1 MRDLLTA
8 LAGAVI
14 LVLVAALAAPPL
26 IDWTAHRALVDRAIG
41 RSLGLPARSEG
52 RLDVRLLPSPR
63 LRLDR
68 LRIGGADEAP
78 GLDARF
84 VKAEI
89 ALTPLL
95 GGEIR
100 FTETRVGRA
109 EVRLPVTGGE
119 ALLLPPGL
127 GEAGPG
133 RDLAIEDLQI
143 QQFLLTTTVPATGR
157 TDQLYAEDLRLQ
169 APALAGPWRVEGT
182 SAGVPFRL
190 ASGEVGADGS
200 LPVKL
205 SGGGDT
211 RPRFEADARLSLV
224 PAPGRSAGSG
234 GRQALAVQAEGSARL
249 VVGPPT
255 QAAGDYLP
263 FTLGGRFRAQGSQV
277 RFETV
282 TAEIDPA
289 GRPLRLSGS
298 GRLDLRQWRAG
309 LSLEARRLDL
319 DAFLLSG
326 AGRALIARGLP
337 KKAPGL
343 PVLLDLDLAVESL
356 ALGLEE
362 WSDLALVGTL
372 DRAGGLVL
380 RSFRATAP
388 GAAALTASG
397 TLEVAPAP
405 HFNGPVTLSAP
416 RSEGFGR
423 YLGKLGLDGPAVAVL
438 DGRPVAASATV
449 SAAAA
454 TLSLSNLDLTL
465 GTARLTGLA
474 RYTAPEGPARGRF
487 EAQIAARGLDIA
499 ALPPLGGT
507 VAELRGHDLGL
518 TLEARDVRYGQ
529 TGSGAGTI
537 AARIASDGPS
547 LVVDTLEI
555 RDLAGANAT
564 LAGRIGPDGAGK
576 VSGRLTAPVAA
587 PLIALLDRVWTGE
600 TRLIP
605 AFLRAGALDLAVA
618 LEREAGSS
626 DALRASARG
635 SVAGSNLDLSLTSRA
650 GRIDRAE
657 IGLVTPR
664 AGSWFERP
672 DIAGLQQPASLR
684 ILATRQHDSAYAQ
697 ATGEDARLALTLDGT
712 VAGLKLATVRP
723 LRLDPEGRP
732 DEGELRAAGAD
743 LGPFLTLAGAAA
755 LAPGPWPAELTLA
768 LARADNAAGLRASL
782 RGQIAGASLSADLRR
797 ADDGPVTGSV
807 SLARLSLP
815 QLAAAL
821 PVPDRAVP
829 APPLD
834 LDLRA
839 GALDL
844 GLGLSLTGAG
854 LKLAYADGDLG
865 LRDLGGRLA
874 EGRLTGTASLAR
886 RAGGLAVS
894 GEGTLEDA
902 SLQALARGPLS
913 GRLSAKLRFGTSGA
927 DAAALA
933 ANLAGSGTLTLT
945 DLSVPDA
952 DPAALGRALG
962 RALEA
967 DDPLREGRLPQ
978 IVGEELGRAAA
989 QARGSVSAPATI
1001 IGGIVRAGPLD
1012 LDLGPARWSGSLAYD
1027 LGAGRLDARGTL
1039 AGGAPPRGWSA
1050 GTPVAGFGLAG
1061 PLGAPE
1067 RSLDT
1072 GPLATGLA
1080 AVVLQR
1086 ELERIELLEADQVER
1101 QRRRARIELDQ
1112 ARAAALKAAAE
1123 AEEAAR
1129 QARAKAQ
1136 QAAAEEAARQARARE
1151 AEEAAREAARRSQ
1164 VSPPAEAVPEGSPA
1178 QVQP

>member
-14 LVLVAALAAPPL
+14 LVLVAALAVPPL
-26 IDWTAHRALVDRAIG
+26 LDWTAHRALVDRAIG

-68 LRIGGADEAP
+68 LRIGGDGETP

-100 FTETRVGRA
+100 FTETRIGRA

-119 ALLLPPGL
+119 ALLLPAGL
-127 GEAGPG
+127 GETLPA

-157 TDQLYAEDLRLQ
+157 TDQLYAEDLRIQ

-190 ASGEVGADGS
+190 ASGEVGADGN

-205 SGGGDT
+205 SGGGDS
-211 RPRFEADARLSLV
+211 RPRFEADARLGLV
-224 PAPGRSAGSG
+224 PAPGRGTG
-234 GRQALAVQAEGSARL
+234 GRQALSVQAEGTARL

-263 FTLGGRFRAQGSQV
+263 FTLGGRFKAQGSQV
-277 RFETV
+277 RFEGV
-282 TAEIDPA
+282 SAEVDPA
-289 GRPLRLSGS
+289 GRALRLSGS

-309 LSLEARRLDL
+309 LRLEARRLDL

-326 AGRALIARGLP
+326 AGQALIARGLP
-337 KKAPGL
+337 RKAPGL

-362 WSDLALVGTL
+362 WSDLALAGTL
-372 DRAGGLVL
+372 DRTGGLVL

-416 RSEGFGR
+416 RSEEFGR

-438 DGRPVAASATV
+438 DGRPISVSATV
-449 SAAAA
+449 SAAAQ

-465 GTARLTGLA
+465 GSARLTGLA
-474 RYTAPEGPARGRF
+474 RYTAPEGTARGRF

-507 VAELRGHDLGL
+507 VAALRGHDLGL
-518 TLEARDVRYGQ
+518 TLEAREVRYGQ

-547 LVVDTLEI
+547 LVVDSLEI
-555 RDLAGANAT
+555 RDLAGASGT

-576 VSGRLTAPVAA
+576 VSGRLAAPVAA
-587 PLIALLDRVWTGE
+587 PLLTLLDRVWTGE
-600 TRLIP
+600 SRLIP

-635 SVAGSNLDLSLTSRA
+635 SVAGSNLDLALTSRA

-664 AGSWFERP
+664 AGTWFARP

-684 ILATRQHDSAYAQ
+684 ILATRQHDSGYAR
-697 ATGEDARLALTLDGT
+697 ASGEDALLALTLDGT
-712 VAGLKLATVRP
+712 VAGLRLATTSP

-732 DEGELRAAGAD
+732 DAGEIRASGPD
-743 LGPFLTLAGAAA
+743 LAPFLRLAGAAA
-755 LAPGPWPAELTLA
+755 LPPGPWPADLTLTLA
-768 LARADNAAGLRASL
+768 HDEEALRARL
-782 RGQIAGASLSADLRR
+782 RGQVAGADLKADLRR
-797 ADDGPVTGSV
+797 AGDGPVTGSV
-807 SLARLSLP
+807 ALARLSLP

-821 PVPDRAVP
+821 PEPDRSVP
-829 APPLD
+829 APPFD

-839 GALDL
+839 ETLDL
-844 GLGLSLTGAG
+844 GRGLSLSGAG
-854 LKLAYADGDLG
+854 LKLGFADAALD
-865 LRDLGGRLA
+865 LRDLTGRLA
-874 EGRLTGTASLAR
+874 DGRLTGTATLAR
-886 RAGGLAVS
+886 RTGGLAVS
-894 GEGTLEDA
+894 GEGALEDA
-902 SLQALARGPLS
+902 SLPALSGGPLS

-927 DAAALA
+927 DAGALA
-933 ANLAGSGTLTLT
+933 GNLAGSGTLTLA
-945 DLSVPDA
+945 DLSVPGA
-952 DPAALGRALG
+952 DPGALGRALA

-967 DDPLREGRLPQ
+967 DDPLREGRLAQ
-978 IVGEELGRAAA
+978 IVGEELNRAAA
-989 QARGSVSAPATI
+989 QAREPVSAPATI
-1001 IGGIVRAGPLD
+1001 IGGVLRAGPLD
-1012 LDLGPARWSGSLAYD
+1012 LDLGPARWNGSLAYD
-1027 LGAGRLDARGTL
+1027 LRNGRLDARGTL
-1039 AGGAPPRGWSA
+1039 AGGPVPRGWSA
-1050 GTPVAGFGLAG
+1050 GTPAAGFGLTG

-1067 RSLDT
+1067 RALDT

-1080 AVVLQR
+1080 AAVLQR

-1129 QARAKAQ
+1129 QARVKAQ

-1151 AEEAAREAARRSQ
+1151 AEEATRRSQ
-1164 VSPPAEAVPEGSPA
+1164 SSPPAEAAPVGPP

>member
-127 GEAGPG
+127 GESLPG

-143 QQFLLTTTVPATGR
+143 QQFLLTTIVPATGR

-211 RPRFEADARLSLV
+211 RPRFEADARLSLA
-224 PAPGRSAGSG
+224 PALGRSAGTGSG

-263 FTLGGRFRAQGSQV
+263 FTLGGRFKAQGSQV

-326 AGRALIARGLP
+326 AGQALIARGLP

-372 DRAGGLVL
+372 DRTGGLVL

-416 RSEGFGR
+416 RSEGLGR
-423 YLGKLGLDGPAVAVL
+423 YLGKLGLEGPAVAVL

-474 RYTAPEGPARGRF
+474 RYTAPEGTARGRF

-499 ALPPLGGT
+499 ALPPLGST
-507 VAELRGHDLGL
+507 VAALRGHDLGL

-576 VSGRLTAPVAA
+576 VSGRLAAPVAA
-587 PLIALLDRVWTGE
+587 PLLALLDRVWTGE
-600 TRLIP
+600 SRLIP
-605 AFLRAGALDLAVA
+605 SFVRAGALDLAVA
-618 LEREAGSS
+618 LERETGSN
-626 DALRASARG
+626 DALQASARG
-635 SVAGSNLDLSLTSRA
+635 SVAGSNLDLALTSRA
-650 GRIDRAE
+650 GRIDRVE
-657 IGLVTPR
+657 IGLVAPR
-664 AGSWFERP
+664 AGNWFERS

-684 ILATRQHDSAYAQ
+684 ILATRQHDSGYAR
-697 ATGEDARLALTLDGT
+697 ASGEDARLALTVDGT
-712 VAGLKLATVRP
+712 VAGLKLTTVRP
-723 LRLDPEGRP
+723 LRLDPEGQP
-732 DEGELRAAGAD
+732 DEGEIRATGAD
-743 LGPFLTLAGAAA
+743 LGPFLTLAGATA
-755 LAPGPWPAELTLA
+755 LAPGAWPVNLTLA
-768 LARADNAAGLRASL
+768 LAHDEAGLRA
-782 RGQIAGASLSADLRR
+782 RVDGQLAGASLGADLRR
-797 ADDGPVTGSV
+797 AGAGPVTGSAT
-807 SLARLSLP
+807 LTRLSLP

-821 PVPDRAVP
+821 PEPDRPVP
-829 APPLD
+829 APPFD
-834 LDLRA
+834 LDLRIE
-839 GALDL
+839 ALDL
-844 GLGLSLTGAG
+844 GRSLSLAGAG
-854 LKLAYADGDLG
+854 LKLGYADGALG
-865 LRDLGGRLA
+865 LRDLTGRLA
-874 EGRLTGTASLAR
+874 EGRLTGTATISR

-894 GEGTLEDA
+894 GEAALENG
-902 SLQALARGPLS
+902 SLPVLTGGPLS

-927 DAAALA
+927 DAGALA

-945 DLSVPDA
+945 DLSVPGA
-952 DPAALGRALG
+952 DPNALGRALP

-967 DDPLREGRLPQ
+967 DDPLREGRLAQ
-978 IVGEELGRAAA
+978 IVGEELSSAAA

-1001 IGGIVRAGPLD
+1001 IGGVLRAGPLD
-1012 LDLGPARWSGSLAYD
+1012 LDLGPARWSGSLTYD
-1027 LGAGRLDARGTL
+1027 LRNGRLDARGTL
-1039 AGGAPPRGWSA
+1039 AGGVIPRGWSA
-1050 GTPVAGFGLAG
+1050 GTPMAGFGLTG

-1086 ELERIELLEADQVER
+1086 ELQRIELLEADQVER

-1112 ARAAALKAAAE
+1112 ARATALKAAAE

-1136 QAAAEEAARQARARE
+1136 QATAEEAARQARARE
-1151 AEEAAREAARRSQ
+1151 AEEAARRSQ
-1164 VSPPAEAVPEGSPA
+1164 ASPPAEAAPEGSPA